1 MYAVAPS
8 SLKLKWDNA
17 VQYESSFISRIFE
30 GGVDE
35 RGNRSQLN
43 QTTAT
48 QTLTLTID
56 NRFEYL
62 EIDEFL
68 TENLG
73 RPFYFDS
80 VLYRCET
87 FKFTELSAVAF
98 ELELSLIQVFRP

>member
-17 VQYESSFISRIFE
+17 VQHESSFISRIFE

-56 NRFEYL
+56 NQFEYV

-73 RPFYFDS
+73 RPFYFGS

-87 FKFTELSAVAF
+87 FKFTYLSAVVF

>member
-17 VQYESSFISRIFE
+17 VQYESFFLSQNYQ

-35 RGNRSQLN
+35 RGNRNQLN

-56 NRFEYL
+56 NQFEYV

-68 TENLG
+68 TENYG
-73 RPFYFDS
+73 NWKIPK
-80 VLYRCET
+80 
-87 FKFTELSAVAF
+87 KFNYTQGLAGEYKN
-98 ELELSLIQVFRP
+98 LIN

>member
-17 VQYESSFISRIFE
+17 VQYESFFLSQNYQ

-35 RGNRSQLN
+35 RGNRNQLN

-56 NRFEYL
+56 NQFEYV

-87 FKFTELSAVAF
+87 FKFTYLSAVVF